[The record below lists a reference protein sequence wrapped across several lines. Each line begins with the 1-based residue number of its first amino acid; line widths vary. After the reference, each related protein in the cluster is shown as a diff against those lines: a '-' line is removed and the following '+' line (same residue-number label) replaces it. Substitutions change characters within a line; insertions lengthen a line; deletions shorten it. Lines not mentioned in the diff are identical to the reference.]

1 MVPQVD
7 LQKTIFSSS
16 EINCEVR
23 RRGIKMFYEFNNY
36 PYYALI
42 SAKSEEEA
50 ISYYNE
56 QVCELEEE
64 DAESHPDLV
73 TKEYVMAKIKSVKCD
88 SEYEEEKAIK
98 ELDIE
103 VEESYLVLIDG
114 SLI

>member
-1 MVPQVD
+1 
-7 LQKTIFSSS
+7 
-16 EINCEVR
+16 
-23 RRGIKMFYEFNNY
+23 MFYEFNNY

-73 TKEYVMAKIKSVKCD
+73 TKEYVIAKIKSVKCDSECD